1 MGNSNTGP
9 STKLAQDYRV
19 LTAAE
24 MLNIRFPKSY
34 PQMAQMTQIAGQWP
48 VFHAAKST
56 AGGPSASS
64 ADKMSATIRS
74 RG

>member
-1 MGNSNTGP
+1 MYT
-9 STKLAQDYRV
+9 TATWAWDMAQGYRV

-34 PQMAQMTQIAGQWP
+34 PQMAQMTQIAGRWP
-48 VFHAAKST
+48 AFHAAKSA

-64 ADKMSATIRS
+64 ADKMSATIRD